1 MYMRFFLAY
10 GIILLLRNFQN
21 LGKRVKGMKKSIIA
35 LGLAAAAAFSTMTVS
50 AEQLWKYNDALTI
63 DVGEADLDV
72 DKNGHQVLTFTGVEQ
87 IEGGT
92 NTYTYVYDMTARTI
106 QIKEMEQ
113 ETEKLH
119 YTTSFNPA
127 PIDSPNPVIR
137 ERAEMAQ
144 QVYEMIMAKK
154 HK

>member
-1 MYMRFFLAY
+1 MNKM
-10 GIILLLRNFQN
+10 I
-21 LGKRVKGMKKSIIA
+21 
-35 LGLAAAAAFSTMTVS
+35 LAAGVAAAVLFSGMSVS
-50 AEQLWKYNDALTI
+50 AEQLWQYNDTLTLNLS
-63 DVGEADLDV
+63 DANVKV
-72 DKNGHQVLTFTGVEQ
+72 DKDGHQVLTFTGVEK

-92 NTYTYVYDMTARTI
+92 NTYTYVYDLTARTI

-113 ETEKLH
+113 KTNKLH

-144 QVYEMIMAKK
+144 QVYEKVMEKK
-154 HK
+154 

>member
-1 MYMRFFLAY
+1 
-10 GIILLLRNFQN
+10 
-21 LGKRVKGMKKSIIA
+21 MKKTILA
-35 LGLAAAAAFSTMTVS
+35 LGLAAAAAFSSFTVS
-50 AEQLWKYNDALTI
+50 AEDLWQYNNALTLNI
-63 DVGEADLDV
+63 SEASVKV

-92 NTYTYVYDMTARTI
+92 NTYTYVYDLTARTI

-113 ETEKLH
+113 ETKKLH
-119 YTTSFNPA
+119 YTASFNPA

-144 QVYEMIMAKK
+144 QVYEKVMAKK
-154 HK
+154 

>member
-1 MYMRFFLAY
+1 M
-10 GIILLLRNFQN
+10 
-21 LGKRVKGMKKSIIA
+21 
-35 LGLAAAAAFSTMTVS
+35 
-50 AEQLWKYNDALTI
+50 
-63 DVGEADLDV
+63 GEADLDV

>member
-1 MYMRFFLAY
+1 MTMNKM
-10 GIILLLRNFQN
+10 I
-21 LGKRVKGMKKSIIA
+21 
-35 LGLAAAAAFSTMTVS
+35 LAAGVAAAVFVGGMTVS
-50 AEQLWKYNDALTI
+50 AEQLWQYNDTLTLNLS
-63 DVGEADLDV
+63 DASVKV
-72 DKNGHQVLTFTGVEQ
+72 DKDGHQVLTFTGVEQ

-92 NTYTYVYDMTARTI
+92 NTYTYVYDLTARTI

-113 ETEKLH
+113 ETKKLH

-144 QVYEMIMAKK
+144 QVYEKVMAKK
-154 HK
+154 K

>member
-1 MYMRFFLAY
+1 MNKM
-10 GIILLLRNFQN
+10 I
-21 LGKRVKGMKKSIIA
+21 
-35 LGLAAAAAFSTMTVS
+35 LAAGIAAAVLFSGMTVS
-50 AEQLWKYNDALTI
+50 AEQLWQYNDTLTLNLS
-63 DVGEADLDV
+63 DANVKV
-72 DKNGHQVLTFTGVEQ
+72 DKDGHQVLTFTGVEK

-92 NTYTYVYDMTARTI
+92 NTYTYVYDLTARTI

-113 ETEKLH
+113 KTKKLH

-144 QVYEMIMAKK
+144 QVYEKVMEKK
-154 HK
+154 K

>member
-1 MYMRFFLAY
+1 MNKM
-10 GIILLLRNFQN
+10 I
-21 LGKRVKGMKKSIIA
+21 
-35 LGLAAAAAFSTMTVS
+35 LAAGVAAAVLFSGMSVS
-50 AEQLWKYNDALTI
+50 AEQLWQYNDALTLNLS
-63 DVGEADLDV
+63 DANVKV
-72 DKNGHQVLTFTGVEQ
+72 DKDGHQVLTFTGVET

-92 NTYTYVYDMTARTI
+92 NTYTYVYDLTARTI

-113 ETEKLH
+113 KTKKLH

-144 QVYEMIMAKK
+144 QVYEKVMEKK
-154 HK
+154 K